1 MNKHFFTLVVL
12 CLISCAS
19 FAQMQFYQG
28 KWSAA
33 LAEAKK
39 ENKLLFVDAYA
50 VWCGPCRWMANNV
63 FPDQQVGA
71 YYNENFINYKLDME
85 KGEGPKIA
93 DNYKVTAYPTFLFID
108 GDGNVKHRVMG
119 AQSAEEFLSS
129 GKKAVEK
136 ARTAN

>member
-1 MNKHFFTLVVL
+1 
-12 CLISCAS
+12 
-19 FAQMQFYQG
+19 
-28 KWSAA
+28 
-33 LAEAKK
+33 
-39 ENKLLFVDAYA
+39 
-50 VWCGPCRWMANNV
+50 MANNV
-63 FPDQQVGA
+63 FPDERVGGF
-71 YYNENFINYKLDME
+71 YNENFINYKLDME

-119 AQSAEEFLSS
+119 AQSAEEFIGS